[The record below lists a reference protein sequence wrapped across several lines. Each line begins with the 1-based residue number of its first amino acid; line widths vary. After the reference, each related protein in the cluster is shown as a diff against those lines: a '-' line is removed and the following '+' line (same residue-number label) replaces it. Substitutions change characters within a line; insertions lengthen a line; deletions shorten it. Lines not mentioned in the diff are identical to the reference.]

1 MKTVGSRLTLLMILL
16 AVFLV
21 VAALFRR
28 LGLGEVAS
36 ILAILVMAF
45 GVEIVRYIAKQF
57 VKGYESRS
65 TGSLRAGRSGSED

>member
-1 MKTVGSRLTLLMILL
+1 MKTVGSRLMLLMILL

-36 ILAILVMAF
+36 ILAILALAF
-45 GVEIVRYIAKQF
+45 SVEIVRYLAKQF
-57 VKGYESRS
+57 MKGYS
-65 TGSLRAGRSGSED
+65 TKPARSGNED